1 LAQLD
6 DYLAGLNL
14 DSGWLLIF
22 DRRPGIPPLAER
34 LRSEDTQTPSG
45 RAVRLVRA

>member
-22 DRRPGIPPLAER
+22 DRRPGIPPLAKR